1 MKFSP
6 MIPFEPTSPPAVA
19 TEPDRPDDRRPDV
32 PLSVMVPPE
41 VRRAV
46 RRTAADQGTTVRSVL
61 LHALRLAGIAD
72 IADAEVADR
81 RTLSSGHGPGGV
93 HRPRS

>member
-1 MKFSP
+1 MVQS
-6 MIPFEPTSPPAVA
+6 EPPSPPTAFIA
-19 TEPDRPDDRRPDV
+19 LDGPDGRRPDV
-32 PLSVMVPPE
+32 PLSAMVPPE

-46 RRTAADQGTTVRSVL
+46 RRAAADQGTTVRSVL

-81 RTLSSGHGPGGV
+81 RTLASGRRQANAQLTHKAP
-93 HRPRS
+93 P